1 MFPDLDIS
9 PAVPATMVRAIT
21 EQVNALRS
29 KGATNI
35 LIQIPAEDFAR
46 TMDAMLK
53 SVFYPFR
60 PTLAGASC
68 APWEKDHVGM
78 MARMSPEH
86 HHPLLVDLNGR
97 EIAEV
102 E

>member
-9 PAVPATMVRAIT
+9 SAVPPMMARAIT
-21 EQVNALRS
+21 ERVNALRS

-53 SVFYPFR
+53 HVFYPFR

-68 APWEKDHVGM
+68 TPWEKDHVGVL
-78 MARMSPEH
+78 ARVAPEH
-86 HHPLLVDLNGR
+86 NHPLLVDLNGR
-97 EIAEV
+97 EIAEIK
-102 E
+102 